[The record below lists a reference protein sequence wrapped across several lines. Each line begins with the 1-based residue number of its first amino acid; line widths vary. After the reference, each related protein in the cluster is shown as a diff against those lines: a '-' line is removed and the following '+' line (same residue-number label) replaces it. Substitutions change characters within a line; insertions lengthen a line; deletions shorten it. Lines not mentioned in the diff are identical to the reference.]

1 MNKIP
6 SYALYG
12 EAAAPIWHDSLHVE
26 SISLRSGAYN
36 WEIAAHRHDGL
47 LQMLYLQSGE
57 GEVLLDNQRVEVKA
71 PCLLYIPEQI
81 VHGFAWHG
89 RVEGHVITAV
99 QHPLESI
106 VQVLSPGLLPH
117 IQKACV
123 VALPQWEPADNPL
136 EPLYRALY
144 GEYHGRGREHTACSM
159 SLLLALVIQM
169 LRLSE
174 YTHDLQAPR
183 HDRRSQQVIAFREL
197 VNRHFRE
204 HLSLHDYANSLGIT
218 VVTLGRLC
226 HEQLGMTPMTLIN
239 ARLILEAK
247 RELAHSAQSV
257 KQIAHGMGF
266 SDVGYFSRFFRKH
279 AQRSPSEFRLQ
290 AQAQHTGSHSPGV
303 VPE

>member
-12 EAAAPIWHDSLHVE
+12 EAVAPIWHDSLHVE

-106 VQVLSPGLLPH
+106 VQVLSPGLLPQ

-204 HLSLHDYANSLGIT
+204 HLSLHDYASFLGIT

-290 AQAQHTGSHSPGV
+290 AQAPHTGSHSPGV
-303 VPE
+303 VPG

>member
-1 MNKIP
+1 MSSQSP
-6 SYALYG
+6 C
-12 EAAAPIWHDSLHVE
+12 AP
-26 SISLRSGAYN
+26 GAYN

-71 PCLLYIPEQI
+71 PCLLFIPEQI

-106 VQVLSPGLLPH
+106 VQVLSPGLLPQ
-117 IQKACV
+117 IQKPCV
-123 VALPQWEPADNPL
+123 VALPHWAPADDPL

-144 GEYHGRGREHTACSM
+144 GEYHGRGREHIACSM

-174 YTHDLQAPR
+174 YSHDLHAHR
-183 HDRRSQQVIAFREL
+183 HDRRSQQVVAFREL

-204 HLSLHDYANSLGIT
+204 HLSLHDYAGFLGVT
-218 VVTLGRLC
+218 VVTLGRAVPRTTR
-226 HEQLGMTPMTLIN
+226 HDPHDPDQRPADPRSQTRAGPFGP
-239 ARLILEAK
+239 K
-247 RELAHSAQSV
+247 READCPW
-257 KQIAHGMGF
+257 HGLFRCRLLQPLF
-266 SDVGYFSRFFRKH
+266 S
-279 AQRSPSEFRLQ
+279 Q
-290 AQAQHTGSHSPGV
+290 ARPVQ
-303 VPE
+303 PE

>member
-12 EAAAPIWHDSLHVE
+12 EAVAPIWHDSLHVE

-57 GEVLLDNQRVEVKA
+57 AMDDLLRDVQQAR
-71 PCLLYIPEQI
+71 CLDLD
-81 VHGFAWHG
+81 
-89 RVEGHVITAV
+89 
-99 QHPLESI
+99 PLESI

-159 SLLLALVIQM
+159 SLLLALLIQM

-204 HLSLHDYANSLGIT
+204 HLSLHDYASFLGIT

-257 KQIAHGMGF
+257 KQIAHGIGF

-290 AQAQHTGSHSPGV
+290 AQAQATRH
-303 VPE
+303 

>member
-12 EAAAPIWHDSLHVE
+12 EAVAPIWHDSLHVE

>member
-12 EAAAPIWHDSLHVE
+12 EAVAPIWHDSLHVE

-174 YTHDLQAPR
+174 YTHDLHAHR

>member
-12 EAAAPIWHDSLHVE
+12 EAVAPIWHDSLHVE

-106 VQVLSPGLLPH
+106 VQVLSPGLLPQ

-123 VALPQWEPADNPL
+123 VALPHWEPADNPL

>member
-12 EAAAPIWHDSLHVE
+12 EAVAPIWHDSLHVE

-106 VQVLSPGLLPH
+106 VQVLSPGLLPQ

-204 HLSLHDYANSLGIT
+204 HLSLHDYASFLGIT

-247 RELAHSAQSV
+247 RELAHSTQSV

-266 SDVGYFSRFFRKH
+266 ADVGYFSRFFRKH
-279 AQRSPSEFRLQ
+279 AQCSPSEFRLQ
-290 AQAQHTGSHSPGV
+290 AQAKRQ
-303 VPE
+303 

>member
-12 EAAAPIWHDSLHVE
+12 EAVAPIWHDSLHVE

-71 PCLLYIPEQI
+71 PCLLYIPEQS

-106 VQVLSPGLLPH
+106 VQVLSPGLLPQ

-123 VALPQWEPADNPL
+123 VALPHWEPADNPL

-204 HLSLHDYANSLGIT
+204 HLSLHDYASFLGIT

-303 VPE
+303 VPG

>member
-36 WEIAAHRHDGL
+36 WEIAAHRHEGL

-57 GEVLLDNQRVEVKA
+57 GEVLLDNQRIEVKA
-71 PCLLYIPEQI
+71 PCLLFIPEQI

-106 VQVLSPGLLPH
+106 VQVLSPGLLAQ
-117 IQKACV
+117 IQKPWV
-123 VALPQWEPADNPL
+123 VALPHWAPADNPL

-144 GEYHGRGREHTACSM
+144 EEYHGRGREHVASSM

-174 YTHDLQAPR
+174 PTHELHAQR
-183 HDRRSQQVIAFREL
+183 HDRRSQQIIAFRER

-204 HLSLHDYANSLGIT
+204 HLSLHDYANFLGIT
-218 VVTLGRLC
+218 VVTLSRLC

-247 RELAHSAQSV
+247 RELAHSTQSV

-266 SDVGYFSRFFRKH
+266 ADVGYFSRFFRKH
-279 AQRSPSEFRLQ
+279 AQCSPSEFRLQ
-290 AQAQHTGSHSPGV
+290 AQAKRQ
-303 VPE
+303 

>member
-12 EAAAPIWHDSLHVE
+12 EAVAPIWHDSLHVE

-204 HLSLHDYANSLGIT
+204 HLSLHDYASFLGIT

>member
-12 EAAAPIWHDSLHVE
+12 EAVAPIWHDSLHVE

-106 VQVLSPGLLPH
+106 VQVLSPGLLPQ

-290 AQAQHTGSHSPGV
+290 AQAPHTGSHSPGV
-303 VPE
+303 VPG

>member
-1 MNKIP
+1 
-6 SYALYG
+6 
-12 EAAAPIWHDSLHVE
+12 
-26 SISLRSGAYN
+26 
-36 WEIAAHRHDGL
+36 
-47 LQMLYLQSGE
+47 
-57 GEVLLDNQRVEVKA
+57 
-71 PCLLYIPEQI
+71 

-106 VQVLSPGLLPH
+106 VQVLSPGLLPQ
-117 IQKACV
+117 IQKPCV
-123 VALPQWEPADNPL
+123 VALPHWAPADDPL

-144 GEYHGRGREHTACSM
+144 GEYHGRGREHIACSM

-174 YTHDLQAPR
+174 YSHDLRAHR
-183 HDRRSQQVIAFREL
+183 HDRRSQQVVAFREL

-204 HLSLHDYANSLGIT
+204 HLSLHDYAGFLGVT

-279 AQRSPSEFRLQ
+279 AQCSPSEFRLQ
-290 AQAQHTGSHSPGV
+290 TQATRHAT
-303 VPE
+303 

>member
-12 EAAAPIWHDSLHVE
+12 EAVAPIWHDSLHVE

-106 VQVLSPGLLPH
+106 VQVLSPGLLPQ

-123 VALPQWEPADNPL
+123 VALPHWEPADNPL

-159 SLLLALVIQM
+159 SLLLALLIQM

-174 YTHDLQAPR
+174 YTHDLHAHR

-257 KQIAHGMGF
+257 KQIAHGIGF

-290 AQAQHTGSHSPGV
+290 AQAQATRH
-303 VPE
+303 

>member
-12 EAAAPIWHDSLHVE
+12 EAVAPIWHDSLHVE

-36 WEIAAHRHDGL
+36 WEIAAHRHEGL

-106 VQVLSPGLLPH
+106 VQVLSPGLLPQ

-123 VALPQWEPADNPL
+123 VVLPHWEPADNPL

-174 YTHDLQAPR
+174 YTHDLHAHR

-290 AQAQHTGSHSPGV
+290 AQAQHTGSNSPGV

>member
-12 EAAAPIWHDSLHVE
+12 EAVAPIWHDSLHVE

-89 RVEGHVITAV
+89 QVEGHVITAV

-106 VQVLSPGLLPH
+106 VQVLSPGLLPQ

-123 VALPQWEPADNPL
+123 VALPHWEPADNPL

-174 YTHDLQAPR
+174 YTHDLHAHR

>member
-6 SYALYG
+6 YYALYG
-12 EAAAPIWHDSLHVE
+12 ELAPPIWHESLHVE

-47 LQMLYLQSGE
+47 LQMLYLQSGG
-57 GEVLLDNQRVEVKA
+57 GEVLLDNQRVQVKA
-71 PCLLYIPEQI
+71 PCLLFIPEQI

-89 RVEGHVITAV
+89 RVDGHVITAV

-106 VQVLSPGLLPH
+106 VQVLSPGLLPQ
-117 IQKACV
+117 IQKPCI
-123 VALPQWEPADNPL
+123 VALPHWEPADDPL

-144 GEYHGRGREHTACSM
+144 EEYHSRGREHVACSM

-169 LRLSE
+169 LRLGE
-174 YTHDLQAPR
+174 YKDGLPVHH
-183 HDRRSQQVIAFREL
+183 HDRRSQQIIAFREL

-204 HLSLHDYANSLGIT
+204 HLSLNDYANRLGIT

-226 HEQLGMTPMTLIN
+226 HEQLGTTPMTLIN

-247 RELAHSAQSV
+247 RELAHSHQSV

-279 AQRSPSEFRLQ
+279 SQHSPSEFRLE
-290 AQAQHTGSHSPGV
+290 ARASGR
-303 VPE
+303 

>member
-71 PCLLYIPEQI
+71 PCLLFIPEQI

-106 VQVLSPGLLPH
+106 VQVLSPGLLPQ
-117 IQKACV
+117 IQKPCV
-123 VALPQWEPADNPL
+123 VALPHWAPADDPL

-144 GEYHGRGREHTACSM
+144 GEYHGRGREHIACSM

-174 YTHDLQAPR
+174 YSHDLHAHR

-204 HLSLHDYANSLGIT
+204 HLSLHDYAGFLGVT

-257 KQIAHGMGF
+257 KQIAPWHGLF
-266 SDVGYFSRFFRKH
+266 RCRLLQPFF
-279 AQRSPSEFRLQ
+279 PQ
-290 AQAQHTGSHSPGV
+290 ARPVQ
-303 VPE
+303 PE

>member
-12 EAAAPIWHDSLHVE
+12 EAVAPIWHDSLHVE

-106 VQVLSPGLLPH
+106 VQVLSPGLLPQ

-123 VALPQWEPADNPL
+123 VVLPQWEPADNPL

>member
-12 EAAAPIWHDSLHVE
+12 EAVAPIWHDSLHVE

-57 GEVLLDNQRVEVKA
+57 GEVLLDNQRVAVKA

>member
-12 EAAAPIWHDSLHVE
+12 EAVAPIWHDSLHVE

-106 VQVLSPGLLPH
+106 VQVLSPGLLPQ

-174 YTHDLQAPR
+174 YTHDLHAHR

-204 HLSLHDYANSLGIT
+204 HLSLHDYASFLGIT

-290 AQAQHTGSHSPGV
+290 AQAPHTGSHSPGV
-303 VPE
+303 VPG

>member
-12 EAAAPIWHDSLHVE
+12 EAVAPIWHDSLHVE

-106 VQVLSPGLLPH
+106 VQVLSPGLLPQ

-123 VALPQWEPADNPL
+123 VALPHWEPADNPL

-159 SLLLALVIQM
+159 SLLLALLIQM

-257 KQIAHGMGF
+257 KQIAHGIGF

-290 AQAQHTGSHSPGV
+290 AQAQATRH
-303 VPE
+303 

>member
-12 EAAAPIWHDSLHVE
+12 EAVAPIWHDSLHVE

-204 HLSLHDYANSLGIT
+204 HLSLHDYASFLGIT

-279 AQRSPSEFRLQ
+279 AQCSPSEFRLQ

>member
-6 SYALYG
+6 NYALYG
-12 EAAAPIWHDSLHVE
+12 ESAPPVWHDSLHVE

-47 LQMLYLQSGE
+47 LQVLYLQSGE

-71 PCLLYIPEQI
+71 PCLLFIPEQI
-81 VHGFAWHG
+81 VHGFTWHG
-89 RVEGHVITAV
+89 RVDGHVITAV

-106 VQVLSPGLLPH
+106 VQVISPGLLPQ
-117 IQKACV
+117 IQRPCI
-123 VALPQWEPADNPL
+123 VALPHWEPAENPL

-144 GEYHGRGREHTACSM
+144 EEYHGRGREHVACSM

-169 LRLSE
+169 LRLGE
-174 YTHDLQAPR
+174 HTDGLPAHC
-183 HDRRSQQVIAFREL
+183 HNRRSQQVIAFREL
-197 VNRHFRE
+197 VNRDFRQ
-204 HLSLHDYANSLGIT
+204 HLSLNDYANRLGIT

-247 RELAHSAQSV
+247 RELAHSPQSV

-279 AQRSPSEFRLQ
+279 AQHSPSEFRLQ
-290 AQAQHTGSHSPGV
+290 AQATRH
-303 VPE
+303 

>member
-12 EAAAPIWHDSLHVE
+12 EAVAPIWHDSLHVE

-71 PCLLYIPEQI
+71 PCLLFIPEQI

-106 VQVLSPGLLPH
+106 VQVLSPGLLPQ

-204 HLSLHDYANSLGIT
+204 HLSLHDYASFLGIT

-290 AQAQHTGSHSPGV
+290 AQAPHTGSHSPGV
-303 VPE
+303 VPG